1 VVRSKV
7 DLGREG
13 AEGPALSVIS
23 GDGLTELLDLLGER
37 ARASLHF
44 GESTIALNL
53 RQEAALRAGMAAL
66 NRARQA
72 SEIEFLAE
80 DLRQAA
86 AALQSLIGGIGVE
99 EVLGHIFG
107 RFCIGK

>member
-1 VVRSKV
+1 V
-7 DLGREG
+7 DLAPVHASGLAASATTG
-13 AEGPALSVIS
+13 AGIAR
-23 GDGLTELLDLLGER
+23 LLDALTKR
-37 ARASLHF
+37 AEAALHF

-66 NRARQA
+66 RRAQA
-72 SEIEFLAE
+72 AQEIEFLAE
-80 DLRQAA
+80 ELRQAA
-86 AALQSLIGGIGVE
+86 AALHSLIGGIGVE